1 MSGSGFRDA
10 FRPRDTDSARKPKNP
25 NEEVNPNVPLY
36 MAQTPWYLASGGNAS
51 LEHQRKPVQS
61 GKAVAGLDDWY
72 KRGIATSTATRFR
85 KGACENCGAMSH
97 KTRDLSLIHI

>member
-51 LEHQRKPVQS
+51 L
-61 GKAVAGLDDWY
+61 
-72 KRGIATSTATRFR
+72 
-85 KGACENCGAMSH
+85 
-97 KTRDLSLIHI
+97 